1 MLKISGVSA
10 QYGHARV
17 LYDVSFDVGEGQ
29 LVSVVGAN
37 GAGKTTLVKVIS
49 GMVPATAGRIE
60 FDGKDI
66 TGLRTDQ
73 IVLEGIVHVPEGRRL
88 FGDMTVLENLY
99 LGSTHPAAR
108 AHRAATLEQVFGLFP
123 ILRERQLQLART
135 MSGGQQQM
143 VAIARGL
150 MARPRMLMLDEPSLG
165 LAPLIVTEILQVIR
179 DLNKAG
185 LTVLLIE
192 QNLKHA
198 LSIAHRG
205 VVLENGSVVL
215 SDTGQAL
222 LKNEH
227 TRKAY
232 LGL

>member
-1 MLKISGVSA
+1 MLKVSGLSA

-17 LYDVSFDVGEGQ
+17 LHDVSFEVAEGQ

-60 FDGKDI
+60 FGGKDI
-66 TGLRTDQ
+66 TGLRADQ

-123 ILRERQLQLART
+123 ILRERQVQLART

>member
-17 LYDVSFDVGEGQ
+17 LYDVSFDVADGQ

>member
-1 MLKISGVSA
+1 MLSVQGISS

-17 LYDVSFDVGEGQ
+17 LHDVSFEVDEGQ
-29 LVSVVGAN
+29 LVAVVGAN

-49 GMVPATAGRIE
+49 GMVPSSKGRII
-60 FDGKDI
+60 FGGDDL
-66 TGLRTDQ
+66 TGLRPDE
-73 IVLEGIVHVPEGRRL
+73 IVLRGIVHVPEGRRL

-99 LGSTHPAAR
+99 LGSTPAAAR
-108 AHRAATLEQVFGLFP
+108 AHRGASLERVFGLFP
-123 ILRERQLQLART
+123 ILKERQAQVART

-150 MARPRMLMLDEPSLG
+150 MSRPRMLILDEPSLG
-165 LAPLIVTEILQVIR
+165 LAPIIVTEILQVIR
-179 DLNKAG
+179 NLNQAG

-205 VVLENGSVVL
+205 LVLENGRVAL
-215 SDTGQAL
+215 ADTGEAL
-222 LKNEH
+222 LKNQH

>member
-17 LYDVSFDVGEGQ
+17 LYDVSFDVADGQ

-60 FDGKDI
+60 FGGKDI
-66 TGLRTDQ
+66 TGLRADQ

>member
-1 MLKISGVSA
+1 MLKVSGVSA

-17 LYDVSFDVGEGQ
+17 LHDVSFEVAEGQ

-60 FDGKDI
+60 FGGKDI

-123 ILRERQLQLART
+123 ILRDRQLQLART

>member
-1 MLKISGVSA
+1 MLSVSGISA

-17 LYDVSFDVGEGQ
+17 LHDVSFEVAEGQ
-29 LVSVVGAN
+29 LMSVVGAN

-49 GMVPATAGRIE
+49 GMVPSSRGRIVFGGE
-60 FDGKDI
+60 DI
-66 TGLRTDQ
+66 TGLRADQ
-73 IVLEGIVHVPEGRRL
+73 IVLKGIMHVPEGRRL
-88 FGDMTVLENLY
+88 FADMTVLENLY
-99 LGSTHPAAR
+99 LGSTHTAAR
-108 AHRAATLEQVFGLFP
+108 AHRAETLEQVFKLFP
-123 ILRERQLQLART
+123 ILEERQFQMART

-150 MARPRMLMLDEPSLG
+150 MGRPRLLMLDEPSLG
-165 LAPLIVTEILQVIR
+165 LAPIVVTEILRVIR
-179 DLNKAG
+179 DLNRAG

-205 VVLENGSVVL
+205 LVLENGRVVL
-215 SDTGQAL
+215 SDTGEAL

-227 TRKAY
+227 TRRAY

>member
-17 LYDVSFDVGEGQ
+17 LYDVSFDVADGQ

-165 LAPLIVTEILQVIR
+165 LAPLIVREILQVIR

>member
-1 MLKISGVSA
+1 MLKVSAVSA

-17 LYDVSFDVGEGQ
+17 LYDVSFEVAEGQ

-60 FDGKDI
+60 FGGKDI

-150 MARPRMLMLDEPSLG
+150 MARPRVLMLDEPSLG

-198 LSIAHRG
+198 LSLAHRG

-215 SDTGQAL
+215 SDTGEAL

>member
-1 MLKISGVSA
+1 MLSVQGISS

-17 LYDVSFDVGEGQ
+17 LHDVSFDLEEGQ

-49 GMVPATAGRIE
+49 GMVPSSKGRVVFRGE
-60 FDGKDI
+60 DL
-66 TGLRTDQ
+66 TGLRPDE
-73 IVLEGIVHVPEGRRL
+73 IVLKGIVHVPEGRRL

-99 LGSTHPAAR
+99 LGSTHAAAR
-108 AHRAATLEQVFGLFP
+108 AHRGASLDHVFALFP
-123 ILRERQLQLART
+123 ILKERQSQVART

-143 VAIARGL
+143 IAVARGL
-150 MARPRMLMLDEPSLG
+150 MARPRVLMLDEPSLG
-165 LAPLIVTEILQVIR
+165 LAPIVVTEILQVIR
-179 DLNKAG
+179 KLNQDG

-192 QNLKHA
+192 QNLVHA

-205 VVLENGSVVL
+205 LVLENGRVVL
-215 SDTGQAL
+215 SDTGEAL
-222 LKNEH
+222 LKNQH

>member
-1 MLKISGVSA
+1 MLRVSSVFA

-17 LYDVSFDVGEGQ
+17 LHDVSFDVAEGQ

-66 TGLRTDQ
+66 TGLRSDQ
-73 IVLEGIVHVPEGRRL
+73 IVLEGVVHVPEGRRL
-88 FGDMTVLENLY
+88 FSDMTVLENLY

-123 ILRERQLQLART
+123 ILQERQAQLART

-150 MARPRMLMLDEPSLG
+150 MARPRLLMLDEPSLG
-165 LAPLIVTEILQVIR
+165 LAPLIVKEILQVIR

>member
-1 MLKISGVSA
+1 MLKVSGVSA

-17 LYDVSFDVGEGQ
+17 LYDVSFDVADGQ

-165 LAPLIVTEILQVIR
+165 LAPLIVREILQVIR